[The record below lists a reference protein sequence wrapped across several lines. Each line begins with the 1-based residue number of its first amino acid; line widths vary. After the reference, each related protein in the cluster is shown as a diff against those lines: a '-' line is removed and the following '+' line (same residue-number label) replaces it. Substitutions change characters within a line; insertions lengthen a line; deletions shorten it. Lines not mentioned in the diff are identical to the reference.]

1 MSKIRRLV
9 SLLVVFMLCFII
21 LNYNIPTKAQEG
33 FSDVPPNHWAYEA
46 IMDLVRKGILSG
58 YPDGTF
64 KPENPVKRSE
74 TSVILTKVFNLDL
87 LKPERATYIDVPK
100 THWSY
105 GYVEVIG
112 KTKLMSDSIEN
123 GRFRPEENLKRIE
136 FVPISVKALGMKMF
150 ADVINEEEKTKTIM
164 VFSDASQVPIWAR
177 GYLTIAI
184 KAQIVSGYPD
194 RTFKPRNNITRAE
207 IASLIYN
214 MLKPIEFDEQKK
226 WDTIITP
233 ASGAPFRAFLSKKLE
248 GSLLNFIG
256 NAYPNGKVAASLN
269 GIPFKEISTL
279 PDGSYNLNIPLG
291 FVYTGEINFE
301 TRYFEKGK
309 TSPEKSF
316 KLYSA
321 IPFDL
326 FPNYYRLYKINYNI
340 FNREITYSS
349 KSTTPIDLE
358 IYNTSTGD
366 RKSLE
371 IKTNI
376 GYEIK
381 NILRSGENNVNI
393 IITGST
399 NLDSQEPGKTWRLT
413 YGIIITVN

>member
-1 MSKIRRLV
+1 MNKIRKV
-9 SLLVVFMLCFII
+9 ASLLLVFSLCLVIF
-21 LNYNIPTKAQEG
+21 NYKIPTKAQEG
-33 FSDVPPNHWAYEA
+33 FPDVPPDYWAYEA
-46 IMDLVRKGILSG
+46 IMDLVRRGILSG

-74 TSVILTKVFNLDL
+74 TAVILTKVFNLEL
-87 LKPERATYIDVPK
+87 LKPERATYVDVPK

-105 GYVEVIG
+105 GYIEVIG
-112 KTKLMSDSIEN
+112 KTKLMNDSIEN

-150 ADVINEEEKTKTIM
+150 ADVISEEEKTKTIM

-194 RTFKPRNNITRAE
+194 KTFKPRNNITRAE
-207 IASLIYN
+207 IATLIYN

-226 WDTIITP
+226 WSTIITP
-233 ASGAPFRAFLSKKLE
+233 VSGAPFQAYLSKKLE
-248 GSLLNFIG
+248 GSLLNFTG

-279 PDGSYNLNIPLG
+279 PDGSYNLNIPIG
-291 FVYTGEINFE
+291 FIYTGEINFE
-301 TRYFEKGK
+301 ARYFEKGK
-309 TSPEKSF
+309 TSPGKTF

-340 FNREITYSS
+340 FNYEIAYGS
-349 KSTTPIDLE
+349 KSSTPIALE
-358 IYNTSTGD
+358 IYNTSTAD
-366 RKSLE
+366 RKMLE
-371 IKTNI
+371 IKSNI

-381 NILRSGENNVNI
+381 TSLRSGENDVNI
-393 IITGST
+393 IITKQG
-399 NLDSQEPGKTWRLT
+399 ETWRLT
-413 YGIIITVN
+413 YGIIITVS

>member
-1 MSKIRRLV
+1 MSKIKRVV
-9 SLLVVFMLCFII
+9 SILVVFALCFVMF
-21 LNYNIPTKAQEG
+21 NYKTPSRAQEG
-33 FSDVPPNHWAYEA
+33 FPDVPPDHWAYEA
-46 IMDLVRKGILSG
+46 IMDLVRRGILSG

-64 KPENPVKRSE
+64 KPDNPVKRSE
-74 TSVILTKVFNLDL
+74 TAVILTKVFNLDL

-112 KTKLMSDSIEN
+112 KTKLMDDSIES

-150 ADVINEEEKTKTIM
+150 ADVISEEEKTKTIM

-194 RTFKPRNNITRAE
+194 GTFKPKNNITRAE

-214 MLKPIEFDEQKK
+214 MLKPIEPDEQKK
-226 WDTIITP
+226 WSTVITP
-233 ASGAPFRAFLSKKLE
+233 VSGAPFQAYLSKKLE
-248 GSLLNFIG
+248 GSLLNFTG

-269 GIPFKEISTL
+269 GIPFKEISIL

-291 FVYTGEINFE
+291 FIYTGEINFE
-301 TRYFEKGK
+301 ARYFEKGK
-309 TSPEKSF
+309 TSPEKAF

-340 FNREITYSS
+340 FNREITYGS
-349 KSTTPIDLE
+349 KSSTPVDLE
-358 IYNTSTGD
+358 IYNTSTYD
-366 RKSLE
+366 RKTVE
-371 IKTNI
+371 IKSSI

-381 NILRSGENNVNI
+381 TSLRTGENNVNI
-393 IITGST
+393 IITKSG
-399 NLDSQEPGKTWRLT
+399 ETWRLT
-413 YGIIITVN
+413 YGIVLTVN

>member
-1 MSKIRRLV
+1 MSKIKKAA
-9 SLLVVFMLCFII
+9 SILLVFSLCLVIF
-21 LNYNIPTKAQEG
+21 NYKIPTKAKEG
-33 FSDVPPNHWAYEA
+33 FPDVPPDYWAYEA
-46 IMDLVRKGILSG
+46 IMDLVRRGILSG

-74 TSVILTKVFNLDL
+74 TAVILTKVFNLEL
-87 LKPERATYIDVPK
+87 LKPERATYVDVPK

-105 GYVEVIG
+105 GYIEVIG
-112 KTKLMSDSIEN
+112 KTKLMNDSIEN

-150 ADVINEEEKTKTIM
+150 ADVISEEEKTKTIM

-194 RTFKPRNNITRAE
+194 KTFKPRNNITRAE
-207 IASLIYN
+207 IATLIYN

-226 WDTIITP
+226 WSTIITP
-233 ASGAPFRAFLSKKLE
+233 VSGAPFQAYLSKKLE
-248 GSLLNFIG
+248 GSLLNFTG

-279 PDGSYNLNIPLG
+279 PDGSYNLNIPIG
-291 FVYTGEINFE
+291 FIYTGEINFE
-301 TRYFEKGK
+301 ARYFEKGK
-309 TSPEKSF
+309 TSPGKTF

-340 FNREITYSS
+340 FNYEIAYGS
-349 KSTTPIDLE
+349 KSSTPIALE
-358 IYNTSTGD
+358 IYNTSTAD
-366 RKSLE
+366 RKMLE
-371 IKTNI
+371 IKSNI

-381 NILRSGENNVNI
+381 TSLRSGENDVNI
-393 IITGST
+393 IITKQG
-399 NLDSQEPGKTWRLT
+399 ETWRLT
-413 YGIIITVN
+413 YGIIITVS

>member
-1 MSKIRRLV
+1 MSKKRKLV
-9 SLLVVFMLCFII
+9 SLLVVFMLCFIM

-46 IMDLVRKGILSG
+46 IMDLVRRGILSG

-74 TSVILTKVFNLDL
+74 TAVILTKVFNLDL
-87 LKPERATYIDVPK
+87 LKPERATYIDVTK

-112 KTKLMSDSIEN
+112 KTKLMDDSIEN

-194 RTFKPRNNITRAE
+194 GTFKPRNNITRAE

-226 WDTIITP
+226 WSTVITP
-233 ASGAPFRAFLSKKLE
+233 ISGAPFQAYLSRKLE
-248 GSLLNFIG
+248 GSLLNFTG
-256 NAYPNGKVAASLN
+256 SAYPNGKVLASLN
-269 GIPFKEISTL
+269 GIPFKETYTQPNGL
-279 PDGSYNLNIPLG
+279 YNLNIPIG
-291 FVYTGEINFE
+291 FIYTGEINFVAQ
-301 TRYFEKGK
+301 YFEKGK

-326 FPNYYRLYKINYNI
+326 FPNYYRLYKINYDI
-340 FNREITYSS
+340 FTREIAYGS
-349 KSTTPIDLE
+349 KSSTPIQLE
-358 IYNTSTGD
+358 INNTSTFD
-366 RKSLE
+366 RKTVE
-371 IKTNI
+371 IKSNI

-381 NILRSGENNVNI
+381 TSLRSGENNVNI
-393 IITGST
+393 IITK
-399 NLDSQEPGKTWRLT
+399 PGETWRLT
-413 YGIIITVN
+413 YGIILTVN

>member
-1 MSKIRRLV
+1 MSKIKGLFSVFLV
-9 SLLVVFMLCFII
+9 FALLLTLLSFS
-21 LNYNIPTKAQEG
+21 YKTSTKAQEG

-64 KPENPVKRSE
+64 RPDNPVKRSE
-74 TSVILTKVFNLDL
+74 TAVILTKVFKIDL
-87 LKPERATYIDVPK
+87 ITPDRGSFIDVSN
-100 THWSY
+100 THWAY
-105 GYVEVIG
+105 GYIEVIG
-112 KTKLMSDSIEN
+112 KTKLMSDSVES

-150 ADVINEEEKTKTIM
+150 ADNINEEEKTKTIM

-194 RTFKPRNNITRAE
+194 KTFRPRNNITRAE
-207 IASLIYN
+207 IAVLIYN
-214 MLKPIEFDEQKK
+214 MLKPLEPGEQER
-226 WDTIITP
+226 WSTVITP
-233 ASGAPFRAFLSKKLE
+233 VSGAPFKAYLSRKLE
-248 GSLLNFIG
+248 GSLVNFTG
-256 NAYPNGKVAASLN
+256 NAYPNGKILASLN
-269 GIPFKEISTL
+269 GIPFKEISAE
-279 PDGSYNLNIPLG
+279 PNGSYKLNIPLG

-301 TRYFEKGK
+301 AHYFERGK
-309 TSPEKSF
+309 NSSQKTF

-326 FPNYYRLYKINYNI
+326 FPNYYRLYQISYNP
-340 FNREITYSS
+340 FNREITYGS
-349 KSTTPIDLE
+349 KSSTPINLE

-366 RKSLE
+366 RKMQE
-371 IKTNI
+371 IKSGI

-381 NILRSGENNVNI
+381 SSLRSGENNINI
-393 IITGST
+393 VVTKSG
-399 NLDSQEPGKTWRLT
+399 ETWRLT
-413 YGIIITVN
+413 YGIILTVN

>member
-9 SLLVVFMLCFII
+9 SLLVVFMLCFIM

-46 IMDLVRKGILSG
+46 IMDLVRRGILSG

-74 TSVILTKVFNLDL
+74 TAVILTKVFNLDL

-112 KTKLMSDSIEN
+112 KTKLMDDSIEN
-123 GRFRPEENLKRIE
+123 GRFRTEENLKRIE

-194 RTFKPRNNITRAE
+194 GTFKPRNNIKRSE
-207 IASLIYN
+207 IAYLIYE
-214 MLKPIEFDEQKK
+214 MLKPIELDEQKK
-226 WDTIITP
+226 WDTVITP
-233 ASGAPFRAFLSKKLE
+233 VSGAPFRAFLSKKLE

-256 NAYPNGKVAASLN
+256 NAYPNAKVAASLN
-269 GIPFKEISTL
+269 GIPFKEISAL
-279 PDGSYNLNIPLG
+279 PDGSYKLNIPLG
-291 FVYTGEINFE
+291 FVYTGEINFVAQ
-301 TRYFEKGK
+301 YFEKGK

-340 FNREITYSS
+340 FNREITYYS
-349 KSTTPIDLE
+349 KSTTPINLE

-399 NLDSQEPGKTWRLT
+399 NLDSLEPGKTWRLT